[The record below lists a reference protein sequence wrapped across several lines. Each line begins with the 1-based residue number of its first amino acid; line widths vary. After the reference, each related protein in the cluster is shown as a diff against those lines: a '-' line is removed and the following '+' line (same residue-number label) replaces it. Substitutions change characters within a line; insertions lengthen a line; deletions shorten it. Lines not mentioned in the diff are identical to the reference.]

1 MLPFSFPIFKRPG
14 VFIHCRSAAQFHII
28 RPVTS
33 QYRIAIFQIWGG
45 KWQCSLFSD
54 KGVATT
60 MCAADAAQVLL
71 IPAAAGIKVQYDSL
85 FLHNVF
91 FLATLPQT
99 QIGRHTQI
107 GKVHLY
113 NICRLSSQS
122 TPEFEVETLYLTAGI
137 IIFDTL
143 VPRAFQKY
151 TTRMVFKAVQPYEK
165 SAI

>member
-1 MLPFSFPIFKRPG
+1 MFFNNFKRKIRIGHVQKFIRFGVGMLSLPFPIFKRPG

-113 NICRLSSQS
+113 NICRLSS
-122 TPEFEVETLYLTAGI
+122 LLI
-137 IIFDTL
+137 L
-143 VPRAFQKY
+143 
-151 TTRMVFKAVQPYEK
+151 
-165 SAI
+165 